1 MKKLL
6 FGIIL
11 TLSSLLVLAQDEPL
25 KSFRLGLTSHPNFG
39 WIKSD
44 VQGEEPDGLRAGF
57 TYGLIGDFYFTENY
71 AFSTGLKLTTING
84 QTNST
89 GSVGDI
95 LFRATNVYK
104 LQYIELPTKLKLTTN
119 ENNGIKF
126 FGEFGLGNGFN
137 VRAKKDI
144 IDDSS
149 NFTTKAVDIFKET
162 AFYRA
167 SLIIGAGGEFEVA
180 EKTAVSAGLTF
191 DNGFTDIK
199 KGSGTLKSSYLGL
212 NLAVFF

>member
-6 FGIIL
+6 FSSL
-11 TLSSLLVLAQDEPL
+11 LSFSCLLVLAQDEPL
-25 KSFRLGLTSHPNFG
+25 KKLRLGLTAHPNFG

-44 VQGEEPDGLRAGF
+44 IQGIESDGLRAGF
-57 TYGLIGDFYFTENY
+57 TYGLLSDFYFTENY

-84 QTNST
+84 QTSLNGTST
-89 GSVGDI
+89 TAAG
-95 LFRATNVYK
+95 VYK
-104 LQYIELPTKLKLTTN
+104 MQYIELPAKLKLTTN

-137 VRAKKDI
+137 VRAKQDVKDANGNI
-144 IDDSS
+144 
-149 NFTTKAVDIFKET
+149 TTEGVDIFKET

-167 SLIIGAGGEFEVA
+167 SLIIGAGGEFTVGQ
-180 EKTAVSAGLTF
+180 KTAVAAGLTF

-199 KGSGTLKSSYLGL
+199 SGDGTLKSSYLGL
-212 NLAVFF
+212 NLAIFF